1 MVQIS
6 FPVTRIRSLK
16 QGGQTKK
23 GIIIHLIVSMTNT
36 PTSRFHQSPLK
47 EGKRSSRLSVTKL
60 IVENVPDRN
69 EIFLRRKTKE
79 FPCPPSST
87 TILSDFLPA
96 SFEAGSTFSS
106 PFRPLSDM
114 NSHAK
119 NAVETKMEAHTPR
132 MTV

>member
-47 EGKRSSRLSVTKL
+47 EGKRSSRLNVNKL
-60 IVENVPDRN
+60 IVENVADRN
-69 EIFLRRKTKE
+69 EIFLRRKTNE
-79 FPCPPSST
+79 FPCAPSST
-87 TILSDFLPA
+87 TSFHLTSCSRHLKPAPHFPVPSVRFLTGIHMP
-96 SFEAGSTFSS
+96 ET
-106 PFRPLSDM
+106 PL
-114 NSHAK
+114 K
-119 NAVETKMEAHTPR
+119 QR
-132 MTV
+132 